1 VLTATSFEVEHRDFG
16 AKFLLRQIHEMED
29 IRGWIDLV
37 AHSNIV
43 TAVD

>member
-1 VLTATSFEVEHRDFG
+1 
-16 AKFLLRQIHEMED
+16 MED

-43 TAVD
+43 TAVDQFRESYHF